1 MDKPFLNFEIWSQK
15 KLVELPIKKT
25 STTLSKNFLDSPIP
39 PDFGCPPTIQ
49 NILLNDWRAAAVD
62 SPFVDLLSF
71 IILILSCSDMYS
83 QCSMLSAI
91 MESDQEYEAA
101 KGLNRGIVYLM
112 SIPYILVGL
121 IIWKIYRTNK
131 SST

>member
-1 MDKPFLNFEIWSQK
+1 MALHSCYWCNSLSNDLTLLCLLMKKFFLVLI
-15 KLVELPIKKT
+15 V
-25 STTLSKNFLDSPIP
+25 
-39 PDFGCPPTIQ
+39 
-49 NILLNDWRAAAVD
+49 
-62 SPFVDLLSF
+62 
-71 IILILSCSDMYS
+71 LILSTSDTYS

-131 SST
+131 AQ

>member
-1 MDKPFLNFEIWSQK
+1 MNRI
-15 KLVELPIKKT
+15 KL
-25 STTLSKNFLDSPIP
+25 
-39 PDFGCPPTIQ
+39 
-49 NILLNDWRAAAVD
+49 IL
-62 SPFVDLLSF
+62 FIFLLSSSESF
-71 IILILSCSDMYS
+71 A

-91 MESDQEYEAA
+91 METDQQYEAA

-131 SST
+131 SSN